1 MDKVIKEL
9 NQHLANADFKSSIVS
24 IQHLPDLQYD
34 LEYNHEQ
41 GILNRDFYDEIISS
55 YDLHFN
61 FEPPTD
67 FPMAKSII
75 ITASLQPKVSVKF
88 KLSDQEWY
96 NLKWN
101 FIRQNGRYSWRT

>member
-9 NQHLANADFKSSIVS
+9 DQHLANTDFKSSIVS

-34 LEYNHEQ
+34 LENILEQ
-41 GILNRDFYDEIISS
+41 GILGRDFYDEIIPR

-75 ITASLQPKVSVKF
+75 ITAASQPKINVKF
-88 KLSDQEWY
+88 KLSDKAY
-96 NLKWN
+96 CVIDRK
-101 FIRQNGRYSWRT
+101 SVV